1 MSHYKQD
8 MLERMKMLMPVNT
21 DLNLGINYNYQGPL
35 AKPAKDWGQYG
46 QRLGEEAGIS
56 FAPTPEVSQTDQD
69 KQKYYRGLV
78 QAGIDPSMARQIAGF
93 AAPVKGYMD
102 MAQGKRPFAQ
112 GDNWSASGT
121 PFGPNPHF
129 TGTWKY

>member
-8 MLERMKMLMPVNT
+8 MLERMKQIMPVNT
-21 DLNLGINYNYQGPL
+21 DLNLGINYNPQGPL
-35 AKPAKDWGQYG
+35 AQPAKDWGQYG
-46 QRLGEEAGIS
+46 QRLAEDSAIS
-56 FAPTPEVSQTDQD
+56 FAPAPVLSQTDKD

-102 MAQGKRPFAQ
+102 MAQGKVPFAQ
-112 GDNWSASGT
+112 GDSWNISGT
-121 PFGPNPHF
+121 PFGPNPNL